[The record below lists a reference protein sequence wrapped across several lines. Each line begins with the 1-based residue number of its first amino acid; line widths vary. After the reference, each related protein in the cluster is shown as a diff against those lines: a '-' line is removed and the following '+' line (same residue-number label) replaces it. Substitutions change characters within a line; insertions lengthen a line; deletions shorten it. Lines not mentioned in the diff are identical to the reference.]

1 MIVVDRAYASFAVL
15 VLLIKL
21 LMSPCYN
28 LLMWKLQN
36 KIGSFEVAPRIEL
49 FKVVKLMIISR
60 SGRLILFVMWWNF
73 ENWCVSS
80 YINWLF
86 HLILSI
92 ALLFELLMYWWRNWW
107 VELCWYKMFLCG
119 FEVFECFEELFFVD
133 ALFDV
138 FNVNALLEIC

>member
-1 MIVVDRAYASFAVL
+1 MILVSRAYASFAVL

-36 KIGSFEVAPRIEL
+36 KIGSFEVAPRVDL
-49 FKVVKLMIISR
+49 VKVVKLMMDLR
-60 SGRLILFVMWWNF
+60 SGRLNLFVMWWNF

-92 ALLFELLMYWWRNWW
+92 ALLFELLMYWWRNW

-133 ALFDV
+133 ALFVV

>member
-1 MIVVDRAYASFAVL
+1 MILVSRAYASFAVL

-36 KIGSFEVAPRIEL
+36 KIGSFEVAPRVDL
-49 FKVVKLMIISR
+49 VKVVKLMMDLR
-60 SGRLILFVMWWNF
+60 SGRLNLFVMWWNF

-138 FNVNALLEIC
+138 FNVNALLKIC

>member
-1 MIVVDRAYASFAVL
+1 MILVSRAYASFAVL

-36 KIGSFEVAPRIEL
+36 TIGSFEVAPRVDL
-49 FKVVKLMIISR
+49 VKVVKLMMDLR
-60 SGRLILFVMWWNF
+60 SGRLNLFVMWWNF